1 MDLVARQAISAIEGH
16 APENI
21 DEYCDPSTE
30 KYRQMTEWVGKHL
43 NLTTFKYQS
52 IHDMLDAIGIEP
64 CKVCTY
70 CWTGKE

>member
-16 APENI
+16 LPENI
-21 DEYCDPSTE
+21 EEYCDPTTE
-30 KYRQMTEWVGKHL
+30 KYRQMTEWVGKYL
-43 NLTTFKYQS
+43 NLTTFKYQN

-64 CKVCTY
+64 CKVCTH